1 MLQLQRVCSCT
12 KFTERGILW
21 VGNLDVLIVD
31 GYNII
36 GAWDELVRLKRRS
49 ISDARDR
56 LIEIMSEYK
65 AYSGLRI
72 IIVFDALYVKGLE
85 SKLAI
90 DNLEIIYTN
99 EKETADDC
107 IERLVASVK
116 HVKNQVYVA
125 TSDYAEQRT
134 IFGRGALRISA
145 RELLINIEGVDHNI
159 EHSIKKLPKY
169 DSLLKSRI
177 DYHTLKKLEKIR
189 RRGK

>member
-1 MLQLQRVCSCT
+1 M
-12 KFTERGILW
+12 
-21 VGNLDVLIVD
+21 GNLDVLVVD

-36 GAWDELVRLKRRS
+36 GAWDELIRLKRRS
-49 ISDARDR
+49 ISEARDR
-56 LIEIMSEYK
+56 LIETLSEYK
-65 AYSGLRI
+65 AYSGLRV

-90 DNLEIIYTN
+90 DNLEIIFTK

-107 IERLVASVK
+107 IEKLVASLK

-134 IFGRGALRISA
+134 VFGRGALRISA
-145 RELLINIEGVDHNI
+145 RELLINIEGIDHNI
-159 EHSIKKLPKY
+159 EHSIKNLPRY
-169 DSLLKSRI
+169 NGLLKSRI
-177 DYHTLKKLEKIR
+177 DEHTLKQLEKIR

>member
-1 MLQLQRVCSCT
+1 M
-12 KFTERGILW
+12 
-21 VGNLDVLIVD
+21 DVLIVD

-36 GAWDELVRLKRRS
+36 GAWDELVKLKKRS
-49 ISDARDR
+49 ISEARDR
-56 LIEIMSEYK
+56 LIEILSEYR

-85 SKLAI
+85 SKQAI
-90 DNLEIIYTN
+90 NKLEIIYTN
-99 EKETADDC
+99 EKETADEC

-145 RELLINIEGVDHNI
+145 RELLINIENI
-159 EHSIKKLPKY
+159 DQNIAHSINNLPKY
-169 DSLLKSRI
+169 QGLLKSRI
-177 DYHTLKKLEKIR
+177 DEKTFKKLEKIR
-189 RRGK
+189 RQGK

>member
-1 MLQLQRVCSCT
+1 M
-12 KFTERGILW
+12 
-21 VGNLDVLIVD
+21 DVLIVD

-36 GAWDELVRLKRRS
+36 GAWDELVKLKKRS
-49 ISDARDR
+49 ISEARDR
-56 LIEIMSEYK
+56 LIEILSEYR

-85 SKLAI
+85 SKQAI
-90 DNLEIIYTN
+90 NKLEIIYTN
-99 EKETADDC
+99 EKETADEC

-145 RELLINIEGVDHNI
+145 RELLINIENI
-159 EHSIKKLPKY
+159 DQNIAHSINNLPKY
-169 DSLLKSRI
+169 QGLLKSRI
-177 DYHTLKKLEKIR
+177 DEKTFRKLEKIR
-189 RRGK
+189 RQGK

>member
-1 MLQLQRVCSCT
+1 M
-12 KFTERGILW
+12 KFTGRGILW

-36 GAWDELVRLKRRS
+36 GAWEELVKLKRRS
-49 ISDARDR
+49 ISEARER
-56 LIEIMSEYK
+56 LIEIMSDYK

-72 IIVFDALYVKGLE
+72 IIVFDALYAKGME

-90 DNLEIIYTN
+90 NNLEIIYTN
-99 EKETADDC
+99 EKETADDF
-107 IERLVASVK
+107 IEGLVASVK

-145 RELLINIEGVDHNI
+145 RELLINIEGVEDNI
-159 EHSIKKLPKY
+159 EHSIKQLPKY
-169 DSLLKSRI
+169 NDMLKSRL
-177 DYHTLKKLEKIR
+177 DNDTLKKLEKIR

>member
-1 MLQLQRVCSCT
+1 M
-12 KFTERGILW
+12 
-21 VGNLDVLIVD
+21 DVLIVD

-36 GAWDELVRLKRRS
+36 GAWDELVKLKKRS
-49 ISDARDR
+49 ISEARDR
-56 LIEIMSEYK
+56 LIEILSEYR

-85 SKLAI
+85 SKQAI
-90 DNLEIIYTN
+90 NKLEIIYTN
-99 EKETADDC
+99 EKETADEC

-145 RELLINIEGVDHNI
+145 RELLINIENI
-159 EHSIKKLPKY
+159 DQNIAHSIKNLPKY
-169 DSLLKSRI
+169 QGLLKSRI
-177 DYHTLKKLEKIR
+177 DEKTFKKLEKIR
-189 RRGK
+189 RQGK

>member
-1 MLQLQRVCSCT
+1 M
-12 KFTERGILW
+12 
-21 VGNLDVLIVD
+21 DVLIVD

-36 GAWDELVRLKRRS
+36 GAWDELVKLKKRS
-49 ISDARDR
+49 ISEARDR
-56 LIEIMSEYK
+56 LIEILSEYR

-85 SKLAI
+85 SKQAI
-90 DNLEIIYTN
+90 NKLEIIYTN
-99 EKETADDC
+99 EKETADEC

-145 RELLINIEGVDHNI
+145 RELLINIENI
-159 EHSIKKLPKY
+159 DQNIAHSINNLPKY
-169 DSLLKSRI
+169 QGLLKSRI
-177 DYHTLKKLEKIR
+177 DEKTFNKLEKIR
-189 RRGK
+189 RQGK

>member
-1 MLQLQRVCSCT
+1 M
-12 KFTERGILW
+12 
-21 VGNLDVLIVD
+21 GNLDVLIVD
-31 GYNII
+31 GYNVI